1 MSHGLT
7 FFNQKEQIQLCWQP
21 AAVHS
26 PRLVFLE
33 RVLSKKS
40 VKPFLLSVVFTEH
53 FTIITRLLGS
63 AGMQKLLYA
72 YKVLSRTAKLLQ
84 EKNSLSNPSGSLGYF
99 FPLGVDLCVEPY
111 FHCCIICSLRS
122 SVVWHTLLRLFAFFP
137 WIWIWTRL
145 ASPQSCLL
153 TLRQSFVCPGCLSN
167 SCFKYS
173 SCDQSGRLC

>member
-1 MSHGLT
+1 MSHSFT

-40 VKPFLLSVVFTEH
+40 VKLFLLSVVFTEH
-53 FTIITRLLGS
+53 FTIITGLLGS

-72 YKVLSRTAKLLQ
+72 YKVLCRTAKLLQ
-84 EKNSLSNPSGSLGYF
+84 KKIHSAILQELLGIF
-99 FPLGVDLCVEPY
+99 FPLGVDLFVEPY

-122 SVVWHTLLRLFAFFP
+122 SVVCHTLLRLFAFFP
-137 WIWIWTRL
+137 WIHESEYEQDLRVHSL
-145 ASPQSCLL
+145 AC
-153 TLRQSFVCPGCLSN
+153 
-167 SCFKYS
+167 
-173 SCDQSGRLC
+173 